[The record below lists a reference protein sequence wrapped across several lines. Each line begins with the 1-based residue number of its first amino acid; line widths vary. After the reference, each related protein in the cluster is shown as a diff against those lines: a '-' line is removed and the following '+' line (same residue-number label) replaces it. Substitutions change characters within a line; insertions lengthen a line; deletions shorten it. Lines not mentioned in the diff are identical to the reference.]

1 MSEAT
6 YCWSTT
12 CCSAAC
18 APGAGLGCRLSLW
31 SIRCA
36 PSSPARG
43 RMVRSARP
51 RRCADCGP
59 RRSGRSHRG
68 SDGLP
73 ARARRVGDRAGRT
86 GRRAVWPGTPRP
98 PSRAGRPRVLIGLS
112 TFPWPGMDAVA
123 ARILEADSAS
133 DVEVVFTT
141 GPSLDPAQLSVPRN
155 VEVHRFVDHGLLMP
169 DVDVMITHGGHGT
182 AMRALAHD
190 LPLLMLPLHPICASP
205 CAPCPPAS
213 TLSNPACD
221 RSTRE
226 DGGRPTSR
234 TDGRPTRGTD
244 RHKPPRPQVTNQR
257 SDPRPVVSAL
267 AVGARTDP
275 ADDPTGVTAARCARW
290 STGCA
295 TRGVGTRATGTP
307 GSCSTPATTVPGWRS
322 CLPTYPCSSSPG
334 CGRTGR
340 GCGRFPSAVPDHRI
354 GGPATARR

>member
-1 MSEAT
+1 MLL
-6 YCWSTT
+6 
-12 CCSAAC
+12 
-18 APGAGLGCRLSLW
+18 GGLRAG
-31 SIRCA
+31 
-36 PSSPARG
+36 
-43 RMVRSARP
+43 
-51 RRCADCGP
+51 
-59 RRSGRSHRG
+59 RRSGLPTVALVHSLRAFFTGPWPHGPIGAAATLRG
-68 SDGLP
+68 LRPAKIWADLTGAVTVCLP
-73 ARARRVGDRAGRT
+73 ELVGSETALG
-86 GRRAVWPGTPRP
+86 GPVVGPVWPGTPRP
-98 PSRAGRPRVLIGLS
+98 PSRSGRPRVLIGLS
-112 TFPWPGMDAVA
+112 TFPRPGMDAVA

-226 DGGRPTSR
+226 DGVRPTSR